1 MSLFEITP
9 EIQILAK
16 PITPG
21 YHGLEITKIED
32 KTTDKGVKQTVFTH
46 KVIDGAHK
54 GAFVFLN
61 VNHDETMAY
70 NLDYLNFI
78 TGGAFKKPGKVDL
91 RLENLKVKKFDGQ
104 IKNKVYDDRI
114 MNNLGKV
121 RAYTEPD
128 KDGNKPSEKAEN
140 NKK

>member
-21 YHGLEITKIED
+21 WHGLELTKIED
-32 KTTDKGVKQTVFTH
+32 KTGDNGKKSTMFVH
-46 KVIDGAHK
+46 KVIDGPHK

-70 NLDYLNFI
+70 NLDYLNFV
-78 TGGAFKKPGKVDL
+78 TKGQFSKPGKFEL
-91 RLENLKVKKFDGQ
+91 NIANCPIKKFDGQ
-104 IKNKVYDDRI
+104 IKNKVYDERI

-121 RAYTEPD
+121 RPYT
-128 KDGNKPSEKAEN
+128 
-140 NKK
+140 

>member
-21 YHGLEITKIED
+21 WHGLEITKIED

-78 TGGAFKKPGKVDL
+78 TKGAFKKPGKVDL
-91 RLENLKVKKFDGQ
+91 RLENVVKKFDGQ
-104 IKNKVYDDRI
+104 IKNKTYEDRI

-121 RAYTEPD
+121 RPYTEPD
-128 KDGNKPSEKAEN
+128 KDGNKPSEEKVSG
-140 NKK
+140 KK

>member
-21 YHGLEITKIED
+21 YHGLELTKIED
-32 KTTDKGVKQTVFTH
+32 KTGDNGKKSTMFVH
-46 KVIDGAHK
+46 KVIDGPHK

-78 TGGAFKKPGKVDL
+78 TKDAFKKPGKVEL
-91 RLENLKVKKFDGQ
+91 NMANVPVKKFDGQ
-104 IKNKVYDDRI
+104 ITNKDYDGRT
-114 MNNLGKV
+114 MNNLKKV
-121 RAYTEPD
+121 RPLTTEA
-128 KDGNKPSEKAEN
+128 EKAKELAGG
-140 NKK
+140 KK

>member
-21 YHGLEITKIED
+21 YHGMEITKIED
-32 KTTDKGVKQTVFTH
+32 KTSDKGVKVTLFVH
-46 KVIDGAHK
+46 KLIDGPHK
-54 GAFVFLN
+54 GAYVFLN

-78 TGGAFKKPGKVDL
+78 TNGAFKKPGKVNL
-91 RLENLKVKKFDGQ
+91 TLEALPTKKFDGQ
-104 IKNKVYDDRI
+104 VVNKTFEDRILNNLKRVRPLTPVDAKGNKV
-114 MNNLGKV
+114 V
-121 RAYTEPD
+121 QE
-128 KDGNKPSEKAEN
+128 EV
-140 NKK
+140 KK